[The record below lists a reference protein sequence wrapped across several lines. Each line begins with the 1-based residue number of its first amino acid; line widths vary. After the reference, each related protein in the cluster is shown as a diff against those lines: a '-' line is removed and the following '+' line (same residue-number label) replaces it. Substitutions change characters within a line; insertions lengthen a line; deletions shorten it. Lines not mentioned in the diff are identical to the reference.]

1 MARYCNN
8 CNKKFGFFEED
19 YDGMC
24 KDCYDKKIEEERKRK
39 YEEQQRKI
47 KEQEEKRKL
56 EEQQRIEQQRKL
68 EEQRKENEKRRI
80 EEQRKLK
87 EKQQKEEEEKKK
99 IEEQRKIE
107 NQKKLDNFKLDFS
120 NSILSILIYKNI
132 QDRQYILANIE
143 FEEKYNNVS
152 VYDIVNHL
160 IKMSITQLDDKYTL
174 LDIVNLFRDVNF
186 FTNYI
191 SEFVY
196 YDSFELSKNNFSDKQ
211 DFLKKN
217 QKDIEEITLSYTD
230 SNNTRNYL
238 FEILSFMS
246 GNTFS
251 NINDYMFDDIWEASE
266 YCKNSP
272 YYILKVKEDMYALYV
287 LYFYTLLIL
296 YTTKLSQYIKDFKNE
311 KELYQ
316 MYENLKVETQDNIK
330 YICDKLYPIYKNCYK
345 NTFKEVLEY
354 SEFSFILSM
363 SGFSSSFEISQ
374 SLEFY
379 NKFKKNFKDNNN
391 NDDDITLQIQK
402 TLEKMDFKELFD
414 FVNECTESVFAF
426 FLIILIMDSIREL
439 VTLDEVLDVI
449 VNFNTIRNNL
459 SEKMTEY
466 EAILERER
474 LLKGDFSK
482 EKAMQKQEVEYSNVQ
497 NGYEFEEYVAN
508 LYRKLGYTIEEVTK
522 KSGDQRCR
530 CYCL

>member
-1 MARYCNN
+1 MARYCSN

-24 KDCYDKKIEEERKRK
+24 KDCYDKKIEEERKRN
-39 YEEQQRKI
+39 YEEQQKRI

-68 EEQRKENEKRRI
+68 EEQRKENEKRI
-80 EEQRKLK
+80 LEEQRKLK

-99 IEEQRKIE
+99 MEEQRKIE
-107 NQKKLDNFKLDFS
+107 NQKKLDNFKIDFS
-120 NSILSILIYKNI
+120 NSVLPILIYKNI
-132 QDRQYILANIE
+132 QDRQYILENVN
-143 FEEKYNNVS
+143 FEKKYNTVS
-152 VYDIVNHL
+152 TYDIVNYL
-160 IKMSITQLDDKYTL
+160 IKMAITQLNDQYTL

-186 FTNYI
+186 FNNYI
-191 SEFVY
+191 SEFVH
-196 YDSFELSKNNFSDKQ
+196 YDSFELSKNNFNDKQ
-211 DFLKKN
+211 DLLKKI
-217 QKDIEEITLSYTD
+217 QKDIEQITLSYTD
-230 SNNTRNYL
+230 SNNIRNYL
-238 FEILSFMS
+238 FEILSFLS
-246 GNTFS
+246 GNTFT

-272 YYILKVKEDMYALYV
+272 YYIIKIKEDMYALYI

-296 YTTKLSQYIKDFKNE
+296 YTTKLSQYIEDFKNE

-316 MYENLKVETQDNIK
+316 MYTNLKQETQDNIK

-345 NTFKEVLEY
+345 NTFKEALEY
-354 SEFSFILSM
+354 LEFSFILSM
-363 SGFSSSFEISQ
+363 SGFSNTLEISQ
-374 SLEFY
+374 SLEVY
-379 NKFKKNFKDNNN
+379 NKFKKNFKENYN
-391 NDDDITLQIQK
+391 NDDNITLQIQK
-402 TLEKMDFKELFD
+402 ALEKIDFKELSD
-414 FVNECTESVFAF
+414 FINECTESVFDY
-426 FLIILIMDSIREL
+426 FLITLIMDSIRDL
-439 VTLDEVLDVI
+439 VTLDEVFEVI
-449 VNFNTIRNNL
+449 MNFNTIRNNL
-459 SEKMTEY
+459 DEKITEY

-522 KSGDQRCR
+522 KSGDQRS
-530 CYCL
+530 